1 MTDSTEVAKHTER
14 AIKTHMLGQYMEAE
28 RLYRKALAGLGDET
42 NPTYQDLLTLNVR
55 LLFGMGE
62 YDNALKVGH
71 GLVKLREKHFGFH
84 HPQTASALR
93 LVAEIKAAQGNMT
106 SATLDIR
113 RGLDVWMDTLGW
125 VAPEPDPNDF
135 ELHQMGGPRN
145 LLPEFEWIFGALDQT
160 AAVARLTASQQDAR
174 RFTLLLEIGNA
185 FAWLGIHR
193 TASQLFKAA
202 STLVNRVPPQMV
214 WQSYWAANQAAQSF
228 IATDDAAAG
237 KTFLTSLLSVLNAS
251 FENGT
256 DVTPLILVTLASIDE
271 ALGDLEQSRV
281 NLTKSLNLLTEIH
294 GDTHIQVSKIHVKLG
309 ELFHKLGD
317 IRSSEAHFDKAI
329 SIIESWHGTSDIS
342 LVQPLY
348 KKGLMHKSARH
359 YPQAEKAFARSLEVL
374 LPRDQGDVDLGAKI
388 FEELSLVYMKQ
399 YSFQQAQMAQ
409 MRGLDMLREHG
420 RPTDLLL
427 AQCEIN
433 MALIYLSIAKYV
445 DAEKNAASALAVFE
459 KQPDKQKYRREI
471 ALLYIIHAKIEIELG
486 RLQPASQSL
495 RQAEAMIETMP
506 EPDIELTKELHLCH
520 AGLYLSQGSP
530 AKAITRLNEV
540 IELDEK
546 STSKLLSELTLT
558 AMLELVNMQLMS
570 GQTAR
575 IEDSLLRIVKLTE
588 EKSGPTSADL
598 LRALTA
604 LASFYVRQKKLT
616 AAEAAIDRSTN
627 IVEHNQYLR
636 KQPVYGGFLMTY
648 ADLLIAKSAYDIAT
662 EKLKRA
668 LAVYE
673 GCFSSLH
680 PKCADIWINISALL
694 LARGVEDQADEA
706 AHKAVTICSNA
717 FEWNHNATMKAVA
730 YEAFISIKRER
741 FDVALTLAER
751 LFPAITS
758 IRIPADFRAAQAL
771 SEVLK
776 NELVNNRTRNV
787 TAIQEYLE
795 RNLKQLLYVYGDDA
809 LDVLTDLM
817 TFIYKRD
824 SRQMAVTIGDT
835 IVDYLAR
842 PDCLIDNRKGK
853 MQTLLMKCHDYAYTA
868 ESKALIDKI
877 KMHLAQ

>member
-1 MTDSTEVAKHTER
+1 MTDSTEVARHTER
-14 AIKTHMLGQYMEAE
+14 AITTHMLGQYMEAE
-28 RLYRKALAGLGDET
+28 RLYRRALTGLADET

-62 YDNALKVGH
+62 FENALKLGH
-71 GLVKLREKHFGFH
+71 QLLKLREKHFGFH
-84 HPQTASALR
+84 HPQAASALR
-93 LVAEIKAAQGNMT
+93 LSAEIKAAQGNMT
-106 SATLDIR
+106 AATLDVR
-113 RGLDVWMDTLGW
+113 RALDIWMDSLGW
-125 VAPEPDPNDF
+125 QAPEPDPNEF
-135 ELHQMGGPRN
+135 ELHQMAGPRN
-145 LLPEFEWIFGALDQT
+145 LLPEFDWIARAVDQT
-160 AAVARLTASQQDAR
+160 AAVARLSPQQQEAR
-174 RFTLLLEIGNA
+174 RFTIFLEIGNA
-185 FAWLGIHR
+185 FSWLGLHK
-193 TASQLFKAA
+193 TASSLFKAA
-202 STLVNRVPPQMV
+202 APSVNRVPPQMI
-214 WQSYWAANQAAQSF
+214 WQSYWVAAQAAQSF
-228 IATDDAAAG
+228 IATTETMAG
-237 KTFLTSLLSVLNAS
+237 KSFLTSLLGVLNAA

-256 DVTPLILVTLASIDE
+256 DVTPMLLSTLSTLDE
-271 ALGDLEQSRV
+271 ATGDVETARA

-294 GDTHIQVSKIHVKLG
+294 GDTHIQIAKIHVRLG
-309 ELFHKLGD
+309 ELYHRIGD
-317 IRSSEAHFDKAI
+317 IRNSENHFEKAI

-342 LVQPLY
+342 LVQPLF
-348 KKGLMHKSARH
+348 KKGLLHKSARH
-359 YPQAEKAFARSLEVL
+359 YPQAEKSFTRALEVL

-388 FEELSLVYMKQ
+388 FEELSTVYMKQ
-399 YSFQQAQMAQ
+399 FSFQQAQMAQ

-427 AQCEIN
+427 ANCEIN

-445 DAEKNAASALAVFE
+445 DSEKNAKSALAVFE
-459 KQPDKQKYRREI
+459 KQPDRAKFKVQI
-471 ALLYIIHAKIEIELG
+471 GTLYIILAKIEIELG
-486 RLQPASQSL
+486 RLQQASQSL
-495 RQAEAMIETMP
+495 RQAEAMIETLP
-506 EPDIELTKELHLCH
+506 QPDIELTKELHLCH
-520 AGLYLSQGSP
+520 ANLYLSQGAP

-540 IELDEK
+540 IDLDE
-546 STSKLLSELTLT
+546 SNPSQLLSELTLT
-558 AMLELVNMQLMS
+558 ALLELAHMELLT
-570 GQTAR
+570 GKTAR
-575 IEDSLLRIVKLTE
+575 IEDSLLRIVNLTE

-598 LRALTA
+598 LRSLTA
-604 LASFYVRQKKLT
+604 LANFYVHQKKLS
-616 AAEAAIDRSTN
+616 AAEAAIDRCTA
-627 IVEHNQYLR
+627 IVEANQYLR
-636 KQPVYGGFLMTY
+636 KQPVYGSFMMTY

-680 PKCADIWINISALL
+680 PNCADVWVNISALL

-717 FEWNHNATMKAVA
+717 LDWNHYLTMKAVA

-751 LFPAITS
+751 LFPAIQTV
-758 IRIPADFRAAQAL
+758 RVPLDFRAAEAL

-776 NELVNNRTRNV
+776 NELVNNRTRSV
-787 TAIQEYLE
+787 TAIQECLE
-795 RNLKQLLYVYGDDA
+795 RNLKPLIYTYGDDA
-809 LDVLTDLM
+809 LELLTELM

-853 MQTLLMKCHDYAYTA
+853 MQTLLMKCHDYAYTT

>member
-1 MTDSTEVAKHTER
+1 MTDSTEIARHTER
-14 AIKTHMLGQYMEAE
+14 AITTHMLGQYMEAE

-62 YDNALKVGH
+62 YDNALKLGQH
-71 GLVKLREKHFGFH
+71 LVKLREKHFGFH

-93 LVAEIKAAQGNMT
+93 LIAEIKAAQGKMAA
-106 SATLDIR
+106 ATLDIR
-113 RGLDVWMDTLGW
+113 RGLDIWMDTLGW
-125 VAPEPDPNDF
+125 QAQEPDPNDF
-135 ELHQMGGPRN
+135 ELHHMGGPRN
-145 LLPEFEWIFGALDQT
+145 LLPDFDWIFGELDRSAT
-160 AAVARLTASQQDAR
+160 IARLTPPQQDAR
-174 RFTLLLEIGNA
+174 RFTLALEIANA
-185 FAWLGIHR
+185 YSWLGLHS
-193 TASQLFKAA
+193 TASRLFKAA
-202 STLVNRVPPQMV
+202 ATLVERVPPQMI

-228 IATDDAAAG
+228 ISVGEVPAG
-237 KTFLTSLLSVLNAS
+237 KSFITSLLNVLNS
-251 FENGT
+251 KYEGGS
-256 DVTPLILVTLASIDE
+256 DVTPLLLAVLASVEE
-271 ALGDLEQSRV
+271 AMGDLESART
-281 NLTKSLNLLTEIH
+281 NLTKSLNLLSEIH
-294 GDTHIQVSKIHVKLG
+294 GDTHIQIARIHVRLG
-309 ELFHKLGD
+309 EVFHKMGD
-317 IRSSEAHFDKAI
+317 IRTSESHFEKAI

-348 KKGLMHKSARH
+348 KKGLLHKSARQ
-359 YPQAEKAFARSLEVL
+359 YPQAEKAFARALEVL

-388 FEELSLVYMKQ
+388 FEELSVVYMKQ
-399 YSFQQAQMAQ
+399 FSFQQAQMAQ

-427 AQCEIN
+427 AHCEVN

-459 KQPDKQKYRREI
+459 KQIDRTQYRGEI
-471 ALLYIIHAKIEIELG
+471 ALLHIVQAKIEIELG

-506 EPDIELTKELHLCH
+506 NPDLELQKELHLCH
-520 AGLYLSQGSP
+520 ANLYLSQGAP
-530 AKAITRLNEV
+530 AKAITRLNEIV
-540 IELDEK
+540 ELDE
-546 STSKLLSELTLT
+546 TSKSMLLSELTLT
-558 AMLELVNMQLMS
+558 AMIEKANLELMT
-570 GQTAR
+570 GKTAR
-575 IEDSLLRIVKLTE
+575 VEDSLLAVVKLAE
-588 EKSGPTSADL
+588 SKSGPQSADL

-604 LASFYVRQKKLT
+604 LATFYVRQKKLS
-616 AAEAAIDRSTN
+616 AAEAAIDRCTT
-627 IVEHNQYLR
+627 IVDANQYLR
-636 KQPVYGGFLMTY
+636 KQPVYGLFLMTY
-648 ADLLIAKSAYDIAT
+648 SDLLIAKCSYDVAT
-662 EKLKRA
+662 ERLKRA
-668 LAVYE
+668 LAVFE
-673 GCFSSLH
+673 GCFGSFH
-680 PKCADIWINISALL
+680 PKCAEIWINISALL

-717 FEWNHNATMKAVA
+717 FDWNHNATMRAVA

-741 FDVALTLAER
+741 YDVALTLAER
-751 LFPAITS
+751 LFPAINS
-758 IRIPADFRAAQAL
+758 VRIPADFRGAEAL
-771 SEVLK
+771 SEILK
-776 NELVNNRTRNV
+776 TELVNNRTRSV

-795 RNLKQLLYVYGDDA
+795 RNVKQLLYVFGDDA
-809 LDVLTDLM
+809 LDVLTELM

-853 MQTLLMKCHDYAYTA
+853 LQTLLMKCHDYAYTA